1 TIKTPN
7 KKIKTAKIKIERW
20 YLLSGCN
27 NITPNKNPAKIAS
40 PPNVGIGEICIL
52 RTFGL
57 SNKFVF
63 FTIRISNG
71 EHTAATKI
79 QSIESSIIF
88 NIVHL
93 KSSLHYLHNII
104 KSSHYNLSQYTIHII
119 NLFHTFI

>member
-1 TIKTPN
+1 ILVAAVCSPLLIRIVKKTN
-7 KKIKTAKIKIERW
+7 
-20 YLLSGCN
+20 LL
-27 NITPNKNPAKIAS
+27 
-40 PPNVGIGEICIL
+40 EMCIL

-93 KSSLHYLHNII
+93 KSSLYYLHNII
-104 KSSHYNLSQYTIHII
+104 KSSQYNLSQYTIHII

>member
-1 TIKTPN
+1 IIN
-7 KKIKTAKIKIERW
+7 TATIKIEIL

-27 NITPNKNPAKIAS
+27 NNIPNKNPAKIAS
-40 PPNVGIGEICIL
+40 PPNVGIGEMCIL

-93 KSSLHYLHNII
+93 KSSLYYLHNIKKYSLYI
-104 KSSHYNLSQYTIHII
+104 LSTYTIHII
-119 NLFHTFI
+119 NIFHSFI